1 MSDFQLPRLFKG
13 HNIFIEGYD
22 LRGQIG
28 DVERPKIALKMEEYR
43 SGGMFGTAKVV
54 QGLEVLE
61 MTVTVSGYAAEVL
74 RQFGGT
80 IDSKVIRFAGAVE
93 KDDETGFKKVSGE
106 AAGRITEIDQGSN
119 SAGENGEIKFKI
131 DLVRYSESLDGK
143 EILYADVLQNKL
155 RVDGKDLYQGFGA
168 ALS

>member
-54 QGLEVLE
+54 QGLEALE
-61 MTVTVSGYAAEVL
+61 MTITTSGYAAEVL
-74 RQFGGT
+74 RQFGGVM
-80 IDSKVIRFAGAVE
+80 DGKVIRFVGAVE
-93 KDDETGFKKVSGE
+93 KDDEVGFKKVSCE

-143 EILYADVLQNKL
+143 EILYVDVLQNKL
-155 RVDGKDLYQGFGA
+155 RVNGTDLYQGFGE

>member
-54 QGLEVLE
+54 QGLEALE

-131 DLVRYSESLDGK
+131 DLVRYSETLDGK
-143 EILYADVLQNKL
+143 ENLYVDVLQNIL
-155 RVDGKDLYQGFGA
+155 RVNGTDLYQGFGA

>member
-13 HNIFIEGYD
+13 HNIFIDGFD

-28 DVERPKIALKMEEYR
+28 DIERPKIALKMEEYR
-43 SGGMFGTAKVV
+43 SGGMFGTVKVA
-54 QGLEVLE
+54 QGLEALE

-74 RQFGGT
+74 RMFGGT
-80 IDSKVIRFAGAVE
+80 IDSKVIRFVGSVE
-93 KDDETGFKKVSGE
+93 KDDEVGHKKVEGQG
-106 AAGRITEIDQGSN
+106 AGRITEIDQGSN

-143 EILYADVLQNKL
+143 ENLYVDVLQNIL
-155 RVDGKDLYQGFGA
+155 RVNGTDLYQGFNE

>member
-1 MSDFQLPRLFKG
+1 MSEFQLPRLFKG

-54 QGLEVLE
+54 QGLEAFE
-61 MTVTVSGYAAEVL
+61 MTVNVSGYAAEVL

>member
-1 MSDFQLPRLFKG
+1 MSEFQLPRLFKG

-54 QGLEVLE
+54 QGLEALE

-93 KDDETGFKKVSGE
+93 KDDETGLKKVSGE

-131 DLVRYSESLDGK
+131 DLVRYSETLDGK

-168 ALS
+168 TLS

>member
-1 MSDFQLPRLFKG
+1 MSEFQLPRLFKG

-143 EILYADVLQNKL
+143 EILYVDVLQNKL
-155 RVDGKDLYQGFGA
+155 RVNGTDLYQGFGE

>member
-1 MSDFQLPRLFKG
+1 MSEFQLPRLFKG

-54 QGLEVLE
+54 QGLEALE

-74 RQFGGT
+74 RQFGGP
-80 IDSKVIRFAGAVE
+80 IDSKVIRFVGAVE
-93 KDDETGFKKVSGE
+93 KDDETGFKKVEGQ

-143 EILYADVLQNKL
+143 ENLYVDVLQTIL
-155 RVDGKDLYQGFGA
+155 RVNGTDLYQGFGA

>member
-13 HNIFIEGYD
+13 HNIFIDGYD

-28 DVERPKIALKMEEYR
+28 DIERPKIALKTEEYR
-43 SGGMFGTAKVV
+43 SGGMFGTVKVV
-54 QGLEVLE
+54 QGLEALE

-80 IDSKVIRFAGAVE
+80 IDSKVIRFVGAVE
-93 KDDETGFKKVSGE
+93 KDDEVGFKKVEGQ

-131 DLVRYSESLDGK
+131 DLVRYAEFLDGK
-143 EILYADVLQNKL
+143 EIFFVDVLQNIL
-155 RVDGKDLYQGFGA
+155 RANGTDLYQGFGE

>member
-1 MSDFQLPRLFKG
+1 MSEFQLPRLFKG

-155 RVDGKDLYQGFGA
+155 RVNGTDLYQGFGE

>member
-1 MSDFQLPRLFKG
+1 MSEFQLPRLFKG
-13 HNIFIEGYD
+13 HNIFVDGYD

-54 QGLEVLE
+54 QGLEALE
-61 MTVTVSGYAAEVL
+61 MTITTSGYAAEVL
-74 RQFGGT
+74 RQFGGV
-80 IDSKVIRFAGAVE
+80 IDGKVIRFVGAVE
-93 KDDETGFKKVSGE
+93 KDDEVGFKKVSCE

-143 EILYADVLQNKL
+143 EILYVDVLQNKL
-155 RVDGKDLYQGFGA
+155 RVNGTDLYQGFGE

>member
-1 MSDFQLPRLFKG
+1 MSEFQLPRLFKG
-13 HNIFIEGYD
+13 HNIFIEGYE

>member
-1 MSDFQLPRLFKG
+1 MSEFQLPRLFKG

>member
-1 MSDFQLPRLFKG
+1 MSEFQLPRLFKG
-13 HNIFIEGYD
+13 HNIFVDGYD

-54 QGLEVLE
+54 QGLEALE
-61 MTVTVSGYAAEVL
+61 MTISTSGYAAEVL
-74 RQFGGT
+74 RQFGGV
-80 IDSKVIRFAGAVE
+80 IDGKVIRFVGAVE
-93 KDDETGFKKVSGE
+93 KDDEVGFKKVSCE

-143 EILYADVLQNKL
+143 EILYVDVLQNKL
-155 RVDGKDLYQGFGA
+155 RVNGTDLYQGFGE